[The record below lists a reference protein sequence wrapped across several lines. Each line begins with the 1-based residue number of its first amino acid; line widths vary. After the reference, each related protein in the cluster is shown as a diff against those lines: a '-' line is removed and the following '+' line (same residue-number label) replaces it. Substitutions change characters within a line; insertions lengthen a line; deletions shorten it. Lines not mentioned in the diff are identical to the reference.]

1 MSYIKPIQTFHRHSL
16 KRSSFYGTNIY
27 LTPQSNGFKSSC
39 VTANGFLVVSAR
51 MTRHC
56 IQVLSSEQEREV
68 GLTVVT
74 AQLFIVLLVSTQRL
88 LQDLHQILLR
98 ELHQRITSSNVTTCS
113 QAIVYQRIII
123 FHQLLDD
130 SHTLMVVNAMDTLV
144 GAYLLTMPVA
154 KYSIFLSIPTQQPSR
169 YVVQCVWKHWLVMKD
184 SW

>member
-1 MSYIKPIQTFHRHSL
+1 M
-16 KRSSFYGTNIY
+16 
-27 LTPQSNGFKSSC
+27 
-39 VTANGFLVVSAR
+39 SAR
-51 MTRHC
+51 ITRHC

-68 GLTVVT
+68 AHTVVT

-88 LQDLHQILLR
+88 LQLHQILPR

-123 FHQLLDD
+123 FHRLLDD

-154 KYSIFLSIPTQQPSR
+154 KYSIFLSIPTQQPRR

-184 SW
+184 SGWRAIIQTIASLPLPTLSITARCNIRI